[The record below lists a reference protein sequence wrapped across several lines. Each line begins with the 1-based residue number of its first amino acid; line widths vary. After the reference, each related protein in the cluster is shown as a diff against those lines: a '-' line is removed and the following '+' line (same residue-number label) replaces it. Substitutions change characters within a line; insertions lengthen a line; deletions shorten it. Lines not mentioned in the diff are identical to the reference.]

1 VSEADPER
9 LAAIHAAAF
18 AGGEVWDG
26 RALASVLGLAGA
38 FAVERPGGMAIF
50 RVVLDEAELLTI
62 GVLPG
67 NRRQGTGRALLAQGI
82 ADCIAGRGAAVP
94 GGGGGQP
101 TGAGALRKR
110 RIRARWPEAEILCQ
124 RSGRGP
130 HGPLLSVTFRACA
143 KHANAWR
150 RWPGLGQSPAPS

>member
-1 VSEADPER
+1 MSEADPER

-18 AGGEVWDG
+18 AGGEVWDRG
-26 RALASVLGLAGA
+26 ALASVLGLAGA

-82 ADCIAGRGAAVP
+82 ADCIARGAGRLFLEVAADNQPALALYESVGFAPVGRRPKYYANGRDAVLM
-94 GGGGGQP
+94 
-101 TGAGALRKR
+101 ALSCR
-110 RIRARWPEAEILCQ
+110 
-124 RSGRGP
+124 
-130 HGPLLSVTFRACA
+130 
-143 KHANAWR
+143 
-150 RWPGLGQSPAPS
+150 